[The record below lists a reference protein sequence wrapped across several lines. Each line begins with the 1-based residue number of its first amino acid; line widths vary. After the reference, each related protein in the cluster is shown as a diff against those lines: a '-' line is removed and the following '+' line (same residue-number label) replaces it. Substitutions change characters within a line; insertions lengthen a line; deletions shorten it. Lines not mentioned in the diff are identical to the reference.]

1 MLRVLEIAPTAS
13 LDTGKEWEIARPI
26 RAVNGSLGHFLKV
39 RFKGEVGSDS

>member
-1 MLRVLEIAPTAS
+1 MRAMEIAPAAS

-26 RAVNGSLGHFLKV
+26 HAVNGSLGHFLKV